1 MRGKMT
7 KNVMS
12 EMAMKKVVVYVNS
25 RMKVI
30 RGWSKSDLLLNVEF
44 VAQFSREKNS
54 ISVSPLER

>member
-1 MRGKMT
+1 
-7 KNVMS
+7 
-12 EMAMKKVVVYVNS
+12 MAMKKVVVYVNS